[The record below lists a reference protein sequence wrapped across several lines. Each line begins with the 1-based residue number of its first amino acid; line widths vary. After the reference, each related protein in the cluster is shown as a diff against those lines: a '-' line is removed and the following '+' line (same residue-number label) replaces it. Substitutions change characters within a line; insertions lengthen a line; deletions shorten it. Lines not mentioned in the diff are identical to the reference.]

1 MKLSKGLFLALALP
15 VLFYGCDSR
24 TVNTSGIDNGTGVI
38 PVDRVVVSLSNSAIY
53 YSQNTLNT
61 VVDTVTVRVLGAGN
75 ASVSGAAVSL
85 NLSTS
90 FGSLTPI
97 GDSNSGYTANT
108 SNADG
113 VAKYV
118 FRLLPDDQTVPLPP
132 GYIHILSDAMSDAP
146 IPVDLETPYVAEVA
160 WADHRFAKAAIDA
173 WDGKGTLVIVVDR
186 MHVEGGLG
194 VGWQA
199 QRLTGSPVV
208 QAMLA
213 NGESRCY
220 AGDQLLP

>member
-118 FRLLPDDQTVPLPP
+118 FRLLPDDQISGSLTVNFTAT
-132 GYIHILSDAMSDAP
+132 SQS
-146 IPVDLETPYVAEVA
+146 
-160 WADHRFAKAAIDA
+160 R
-173 WDGKGTLVIVVDR
+173 
-186 MHVEGGLG
+186 
-194 VGWQA
+194 
-199 QRLTGSPVV
+199 TGSRALSLVE
-208 QAMLA
+208 QS
-213 NGESRCY
+213 EI
-220 AGDQLLP
+220 LLDFVSPAEGA